1 MPTTILS
8 SRVETFRDF
17 YNTTEPIIGDGSRAS
32 EMDIKL
38 VQYLLRCWSMSGGG
52 AATVLRKE
60 AARVASK
67 PGFICGQFNPAT
79 RRVLQLFETDF
90 ELLGDGIVLPVPS
103 YRGSI
108 DPFQMFRQKLGLLN
122 CLFQAEIQRRM
133 GNRPFAEIRAR
144 IVGTM
149 PVDLARTLYPNV
161 PRPPSESME
170 DPIQSAF
177 DPVRTQRRQRG

>member
-8 SRVETFRDF
+8 RRMEFFRDF
-17 YNTTEPIIGDGSRAS
+17 YNITEPIIGDESRAS

-38 VQYLLRCWSMSGGG
+38 VQYLLRCWAMSGGG
-52 AATVLRKE
+52 ATTVLRKE
-60 AARVASK
+60 AARIASK
-67 PGFICGQFNPAT
+67 PGFVSGQFNPAT

-90 ELLGDGIVLPVPS
+90 ELQGDGVVLPVPS

-133 GNRPFAEIRAR
+133 GNRPFGEIRSR
-144 IVGTM
+144 IIRTM
-149 PVDLARTLYPNV
+149 PADLARALYPNV
-161 PRPPSESME
+161 PYPLSET
-170 DPIQSAF
+170 
-177 DPVRTQRRQRG
+177 V

>member
-8 SRVETFRDF
+8 RRVETFRDF
-17 YNTTEPIIGDGSRAS
+17 YNITEPIIGDGSRAS

-38 VQYLLRCWSMSGGG
+38 VQYLLRCWAMSGGG
-52 AATVLRKE
+52 ATTLMRKE
-60 AARVASK
+60 AARIASK
-67 PGFICGQFNPAT
+67 PGFVCGQFNPAT

-90 ELLGDGIVLPVPS
+90 ELLGDGIVLPVSS

-133 GNRPFAEIRAR
+133 GNRSFNEIRMGIMR
-144 IVGTM
+144 TM
-149 PVDLARTLYPNV
+149 PADLARMLYPDLPQPLPETQEN
-161 PRPPSESME
+161 
-170 DPIQSAF
+170 PIQSAF